1 MNLEELGYILYME
14 SQDLKNKSYE
24 DLTED
29 QKLNL
34 ELNPLLDVERATKDD
49 NLVLLEQDPI
59 NIPPQ

>member
-1 MNLEELGYILYME
+1 MNMEELGYILYME
-14 SQDLKNKSYE
+14 SQDLKNNDYE

-49 NLVLLEQDPI
+49 NLVLL
-59 NIPPQ
+59 